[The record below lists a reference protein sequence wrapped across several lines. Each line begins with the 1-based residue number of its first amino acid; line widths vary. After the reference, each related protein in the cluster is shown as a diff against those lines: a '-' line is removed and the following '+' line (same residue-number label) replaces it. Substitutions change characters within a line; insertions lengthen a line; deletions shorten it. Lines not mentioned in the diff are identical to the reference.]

1 MRVLVIGGGGFIGQW
16 VVRALL
22 ARGTSV
28 QVMGRTPSLPGMPP
42 DAEYISAEYGDADVL
57 DRALPNVDAVIHL
70 AYATVPSTSFS
81 NPIHDLVANVPSSVT
96 LFEQAARAG
105 IKRLVFVSS
114 GGTVY
119 GNVSALPIDETA
131 PTNPISPYGITK
143 LTIERYA
150 HMHYLLDGLPVV
162 IARPGNAYGL
172 RCDGTPGPGFVTAA
186 VRGATL
192 NRPIPVYGDGGTI
205 RDYVYVTDVAEGIL
219 ACLFEG
225 EPGHIYNVGTGAGL
239 SNLDVIGAAARCVG
253 KRLEQ
258 VVVQFQP
265 NRGFDV
271 RANVL
276 NPSRLETVSHWRH
289 GISIDQGIGELH
301 QAFLA
306 GQSKA

>member
-1 MRVLVIGGGGFIGQW
+1 MTVLVLGGGGFIGQW
-16 VVRALL
+16 VVKALL
-22 ARGTSV
+22 ARGESV
-28 QVMGRTPSLPGMPP
+28 LVMGRTPSAIGMPP
-42 DAEYISAEYGDADVL
+42 DARYICAEYGDVEIL
-57 DRALPNVDAVIHL
+57 DRVLTAVDAVIHL

-119 GNVSALPIDETA
+119 GNVTVLPIEEDA

-150 HMHYLLDGLPVV
+150 QMHFLLDGLPVV

-186 VRGATL
+186 VRGVAL
-192 NRPIPVYGDGGTI
+192 NQPVPVYGDGGTI
-205 RDYVYVTDVAEGIL
+205 RDYVYVSDVAEGIL
-219 ACLFEG
+219 ACMYEG
-225 EPGHIYNVGTGAGL
+225 ELGHIYNIGTGSGL
-239 SNLDVIGAAARCVG
+239 SNMEVIAAAARCAG
-253 KRLEQ
+253 KRPEQ
-258 VVVQFQP
+258 VAVQFQP
-265 NRGFDV
+265 DRGFDV

-276 NPSRLETVSHWRH
+276 SPIRLESVSRWRH
-289 GISIDQGIGELH
+289 RVSMDQGIGELQ
-301 QAFLA
+301 QAFVVR
-306 GQSKA
+306 